1 MSTEAAMPEGTAAQ
15 APPAVAALNRR
26 FLLDYP
32 HEAARRLEAMPVE
45 DAASLLAAQPPHAAV
60 RAWQALAADVARA
73 VLECV
78 PDALARQL
86 LTDAEPAV
94 SAAVLSHLDE
104 EAREARLRALDPQVA
119 HELRELLAYPE
130 DSAGR
135 LMDPQV
141 SPLRAGLTVAEALAR
156 LRTIKRRG
164 LRELFVVDDSGALT
178 GRVEIQDLAVAD
190 EARPLREITRGL
202 IAAVQ
207 DLDLREDVV
216 ALLQQQPITEL
227 PVVTS
232 EGRFVGVI
240 RQAALVSA
248 VEQETSLD
256 IQTMV
261 GASRDE
267 RALSGPVFAVR
278 KRLPW
283 LQINLL
289 TAFLAAAVVGL
300 FEDTIAKFTALAVLL
315 PVVAGQSGN
324 AGAQALAVTMR
335 GLFLREISL
344 RHWPRMV
351 WKEASVGFAN
361 GIAVAVTT
369 AIGVWVWSGSLGL
382 VLVISSAMVIAMV
395 IAGVSGALV
404 PIMLRRFGQD
414 PAQSSSIVLT
424 TVTDVAGFFSF
435 LGIATL
441 LAGMLG

>member
-1 MSTEAAMPEGTAAQ
+1 MSTEAA
-15 APPAVAALNRR
+15 PAVAALNRR

-32 HEAARRLEAMPVE
+32 HEAARQLEAMASD
-45 DAASLLAAQPPHAAV
+45 DAARLLAAQPLHAAV
-60 RAWQALAADVARA
+60 RAWQALAPDVARS
-73 VLECV
+73 VLESL
-78 PDALARQL
+78 PEPLARQL
-86 LTDAEPAV
+86 LSDAEPAA
-94 SAAVLSHLDE
+94 SAAVLAQLDP
-104 EAREARLRALDPQVA
+104 EARDARLRALDAQVA

-141 SPLRAGLTVAEALAR
+141 SPLRAELTVAEALAR
-156 LRTIKRRG
+156 LKTMKRRG
-164 LRELFVVDDSGALT
+164 LRELFVVDDAGSLT
-178 GRVEIQDLAVAD
+178 GRVELQDLAVAD
-190 EARPLREITRGL
+190 EARPLREITRPL
-202 IAAVQ
+202 VAAVQ
-207 DLDLREDVV
+207 DLDPREDVV
-216 ALLQQQPITEL
+216 AVLQQQPITEL
-227 PVVTS
+227 PVVSS

-240 RQAALVSA
+240 RQAALMSA
-248 VEQETSLD
+248 IEQETSLD

-261 GASRDE
+261 GAGRDE

-335 GLFLREISL
+335 GLVLREISL

-361 GIAVAVTT
+361 GIAIAATT
-369 AIGVWVWSGSLGL
+369 ALGVWVWSKSVGL

-395 IAGVSGALV
+395 VAGVAGALV
-404 PIMLRRFGQD
+404 PIVLRRFGQD
-414 PAQSSSIVLT
+414 PAQASSIVLT

-441 LAGMLG
+441 LAGLLG